1 MLGLAGVPSAIQF
14 IGFLFMP
21 ESPRWLISRGREEQ
35 AKKVLEAIRGSNDI
49 TEELE
54 EIVESCKKSTSA
66 QTNRGKM

>member
-21 ESPRWLISRGREEQ
+21 ESPRWLISRGHEEQ
-35 AKKVLEAIRGSNDI
+35 AKKVLEAIRGSNNI

-54 EIVESCKKSTSA
+54 EIVESCKQSTSA